1 MIKTPEDVLILCCI
15 AFLVLYTVFTLI
27 KYRYTR
33 KAQELALLKLQLSLT
48 IDSSISEK
56 IDEFIGEC
64 FNDYILLNTEY
75 RQDIYWTQAEEKK
88 LVTEVAELVSTRLSP
103 VMVKQLSVYY
113 NEKAIP
119 DIIGNKI
126 YELVIAYLNTKT
138 NKPREEPDRV

>member
-1 MIKTPEDVLILCCI
+1 MIKTPEDVLILYCI
-15 AFLVLYTVFTLI
+15 TFSVLYTVFTLI

-56 IDEFIGEC
+56 LDE
-64 FNDYILLNTEY
+64 LS
-75 RQDIYWTQAEEKK
+75 A
-88 LVTEVAELVSTRLSP
+88 RLSP

-138 NKPREEPDRV
+138 NKPREEPDRA